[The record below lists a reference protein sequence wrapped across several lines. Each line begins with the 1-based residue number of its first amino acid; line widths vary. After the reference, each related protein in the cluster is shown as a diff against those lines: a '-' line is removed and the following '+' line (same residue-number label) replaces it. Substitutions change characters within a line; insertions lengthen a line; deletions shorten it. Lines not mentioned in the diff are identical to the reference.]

1 LANQTSICSNALLLI
16 GSQTINDLNE
26 ATDRARTAANLYPFV
41 KERVLRE
48 HSWNCA
54 KRRVVLAPMAQAPAF
69 DWKYQ
74 FALPGDWVRNIQ
86 IGYDQDGQNGSS
98 QWAWAWIAGEHYI
111 MEGRRILAQFDT
123 LPLVYI
129 SNLTDES
136 LFDTTLTYTMTV
148 AMAAAM
154 AYPITKS
161 SSVQQTMEQL
171 LADTLRKARNYD
183 GQDDPP
189 QTLGD
194 SPLYQSR
201 FGTFPLIPGRS

>member
-1 LANQTSICSNALLLI
+1 LASKTGICSNALLLI
-16 GSQTINDLNE
+16 GSQTINDLE
-26 ATDRARTAANLYPFV
+26 EGTDRARTAANLYPFV
-41 KERVLRE
+41 FERVLRE

-54 KRRVVLAPMAQAPAF
+54 KRRVILAPMVAAPVF

-74 FALPGDWVRNIQ
+74 FALPGDWIRNIQ
-86 IGYDQDGQNGSS
+86 IGYDRDGSNGAQGS
-98 QWAWAWIAGEHYI
+98 WAWIAGEHYI
-111 MEGRRILAQFDT
+111 MEGRRILTNFDT

-129 SNLTDES
+129 SNLTTEAE
-136 LFDTTLTYTMTV
+136 FDASLTYTMTV

-171 LADTLRKARNYD
+171 LAETLRKARNYD

-194 SPLYQSR
+194 SPMYQAR